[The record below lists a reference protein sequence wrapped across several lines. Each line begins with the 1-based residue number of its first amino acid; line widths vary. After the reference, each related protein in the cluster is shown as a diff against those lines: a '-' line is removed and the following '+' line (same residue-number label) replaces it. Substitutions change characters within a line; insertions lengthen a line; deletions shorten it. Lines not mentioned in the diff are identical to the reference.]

1 MKPKPALG
9 MNSQWTVDEEAIMA
23 GARLQIALTQR
34 ALRLSGAAR
43 ALGFFAL
50 GALLS
55 AAVRF
60 AADAQFPER
69 AALVQALGAVLCGAA
84 WLLLSQLSRRADAGK
99 ITNVALATQ
108 NIKYVPPPEADKPTA
123 EQAS

>member
-1 MKPKPALG
+1 
-9 MNSQWTVDEEAIMA
+9 MA
-23 GARLQIALTQR
+23 QARLQFALTQR
-34 ALRLSGAAR
+34 SLRLSGAA
-43 ALGFFAL
+43 LTLKFFAL

-60 AADAQFPER
+60 AADAQFPR
-69 AALVQALGAVLCGAA
+69 HAMLVQALGAVLCGAA
-84 WLLLSQLSRRADAGK
+84 WLLLARLSRRADDSK